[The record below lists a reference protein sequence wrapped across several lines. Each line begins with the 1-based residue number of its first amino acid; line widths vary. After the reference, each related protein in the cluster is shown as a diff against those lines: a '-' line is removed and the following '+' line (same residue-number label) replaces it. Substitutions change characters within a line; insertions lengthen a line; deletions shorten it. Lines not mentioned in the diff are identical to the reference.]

1 MTVTLL
7 ITGCVAFWAGYI
19 TARVTALL
27 SELRSQQPGACQ
39 GGACRGFSVKN
50 STSQPRA
57 AISIDERTVVTD
69 IKTDTLAK
77 TQDIQLG
84 KQSVQ
89 ADNLEA
95 SVRKLAQLKRS

>member
-7 ITGCVAFWAGYI
+7 ITGCVAFAAGYI
-19 TARVTALL
+19 TGRLDTLL
-27 SELRSQQPGACQ
+27 SVLRGQQPGAVQ
-39 GGACRGFSVKN
+39 GFSVKN
-50 STSQPRA
+50 NSSQPRA
-57 AISIDERTVVTD
+57 AINIDERKVVMD

-89 ADNLEA
+89 ADNLET
-95 SVRKLAQLKRS
+95 SVNKLAQLKRS